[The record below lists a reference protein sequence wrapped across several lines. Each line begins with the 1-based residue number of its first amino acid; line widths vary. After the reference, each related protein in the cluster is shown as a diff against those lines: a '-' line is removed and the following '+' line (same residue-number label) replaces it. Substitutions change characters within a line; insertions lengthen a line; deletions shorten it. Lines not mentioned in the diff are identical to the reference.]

1 MSKHIIYNK
10 EQLVKT
16 LRSIF
21 DMGEF
26 NFENLEHRETLKKA
40 LDITDTFLE
49 QTYTRW
55 ESDKKLELGDYK
67 MAPQTRHSNEIV
79 IINGERYRDV
89 TDYIVDCG
97 A

>member
-1 MSKHIIYNK
+1 MSKRVIYNK

-26 NFENLEHRETLKKA
+26 DFENLEHRETLKRA
-40 LDITDTFLE
+40 LDITDAFLE
-49 QTYTRW
+49 QTYARW
-55 ESDKKLELGDYK
+55 ESDRKLELGDYK

-79 IINGERYRDV
+79 IIDGKRYRNV